1 MNIHNYSDPTVKH
14 WFNFFLSLRTSP
26 TEMVQIDTL
35 MHCHVVWV
43 KNCEFS
49 VDLGYWRAYKLYI
62 CCSDLNYLYYCGIYV
77 RSFLEHRLW
86 FCLLYV
92 SI

>member
-14 WFNFFLSLRTSP
+14 WFNFLLSLRTSP

-49 VDLGYWRAYKLYI
+49 VDLGYWLDRFI
-62 CCSDLNYLYYCGIYV
+62 RECFVPLNGSG
-77 RSFLEHRLW
+77 RM
-86 FCLLYV
+86 
-92 SI
+92 